1 MSYFLNPSQ
10 LIQNYG
16 FEINGSTY
24 DPIFTKSY
32 LNSSPNV
39 SIIGTTCFIDYTN
52 SFSTSDRSTLIK
64 LFKSTPA
71 GTTFALSNG
80 DYFDEYVN
88 IRKDIS
94 GVFSFSSLTGND
106 RLIIG
111 SIVSG
116 FTYDSTYSYYTSN
129 NFLNPPQYSTTY
141 KGSTTSNWIVNN
153 LNDGKFKSL
162 LNKGIL
168 GSIFNKQEYVEI
180 SGSCLNT
187 GKLLVNGSVQL
198 KDKKELIYTGITLTN
213 ENLTTKNTTITQFLR
228 GTVNPEILSKS
239 TKTTGCYVVYTS
251 SGDQVDCFENQN
263 ELQSFLR
270 TQYEGSTYSTAW
282 FVCNS
287 CSNLTNSSVNASK
300 SDKSQFF
307 DALIYAQINSTV
319 DNAGN
324 PIATLLVN
332 YPTCYTLRASS
343 AVSFTVNNGFKID
356 LSHPSLQGYS
366 VTVYSENTKTN
377 IVKNN
382 LYYTGTPGYD
392 QSSLVYLKEASSPRN
407 LYIEFKGTVILD
419 LNVQIT

>member
-32 LNSSPNV
+32 VNSSPNV
-39 SIIGTTCFIDYTN
+39 SILGTTCFIDYTN
-52 SFSTSDRSTLIK
+52 CFSTSDRSTLIK

-88 IRKDIS
+88 VRKDIS

-116 FTYDSTYSYYTSN
+116 FTYDSTYSYYTAN
-129 NFLNPPQYSTTY
+129 NFLNPPQYTTTY
-141 KGSTTSNWIVNN
+141 KGGTTSNWIVNN
-153 LNDGKFKSL
+153 LNDGKFKSVA
-162 LNKGIL
+162 NKGIL

-180 SGSCLNT
+180 SGSSLNT

-213 ENLTTKNTTITQFLR
+213 ENLSTTNTTITQFLR

-251 SGDQVDCFENQN
+251 TGNQVDCFENQN
-263 ELQSFLR
+263 ELQAFLR
-270 TQYEGSTYSTAW
+270 SQYQGSTYSTEW
-282 FVCNS
+282 VVCSS
-287 CSNLTNSSVNASK
+287 CSNLSNSGVNASR
-300 SDKSQFF
+300 SDKSQLF
-307 DALIYAQINSTV
+307 DALVYAQITETTDTS
-319 DNAGN
+319 GN
-324 PIATLLVN
+324 PSAALYVN
-332 YPTCYTLRASS
+332 YPTSYILRQSS
-343 AVSFTVNNGFKID
+343 SIGVSIINGFKID
-356 LSHPSLQGYS
+356 LSHPSLQGYT

-377 IVKNN
+377 IITNN

-392 QSSLVYLKEASSPRN
+392 QSSLIYVKEPTSPRN
-407 LYIEFKGTVILD
+407 LFIEFKGTVTLD
-419 LNVQIT
+419 LNVQIG